1 MKKFKTTILIP
12 VISLLLVGF
21 STAAFA
27 DTTANTTSDTFV
39 GQETY
44 TSFSTLSTVTLPEH
58 TSYVSDEY
66 FGVINVSVDND
77 SVVAATA
84 DTQGHVVMTGVSSG
98 NTTVYYWYKT
108 LATDSWKK
116 AKVPVVV
123 SASAT
128 KVTTAATTGL
138 VFPQTSTDVV
148 TGSEYTVTGITN
160 NGAPVD
166 ASSLLWVTPSNSCI
180 TVDASTGK
188 VNAVST
194 GTATLYAFDPKTN
207 NSATITITVH

>member
-1 MKKFKTTILIP
+1 MKKFRTTVLIP

-27 DTTANTTSDTFV
+27 DTTTDTAT

-58 TSYVSDEY
+58 ASYVSDEY

-77 SVVAATA
+77 SIVAATA

-98 NTTVYYWYKT
+98 TTTVYYWYKT

-123 SASAT
+123 SASVA

-138 VFPQTSTDVV
+138 VFPQTSADVV
-148 TGSEYTVTGITN
+148 TGSEYTVTGIMN
-160 NGAPVD
+160 NGTSVD

-188 VNAVST
+188 VNAVSV
-194 GTATLYAFDPKTN
+194 GTAILYAFDPKTN
-207 NSATITITVH
+207 NSASITLTVH